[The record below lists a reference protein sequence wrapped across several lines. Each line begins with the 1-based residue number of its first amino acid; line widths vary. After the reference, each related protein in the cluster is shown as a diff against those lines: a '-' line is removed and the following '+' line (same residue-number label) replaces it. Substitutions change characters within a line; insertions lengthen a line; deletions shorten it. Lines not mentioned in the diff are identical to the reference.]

1 MGIGT
6 KQSPRKIGYGTTGL
20 FCRPVIERFNRIHS
34 EIQRGGY
41 PNCRTLGEMLEMS
54 GKTIQRDIDFMR
66 DRLLLPIEYDA
77 LRKGFYY
84 TSPVTQFP
92 TCELKV
98 QMEKPTPD
106 ELFVLRI
113 AEKAARK
120 FKGTKFQ
127 ESMEQGINA
136 LKFRL
141 YGCAV

>member
-1 MGIGT
+1 MGTVSKYPSRTAGFDS
-6 KQSPRKIGYGTTGL
+6 KGL

-34 EIQRGGY
+34 EIQKGGY
-41 PNCRTLGEMLEMS
+41 PNCRILAEKLEMS

-66 DRLLLPIEYDA
+66 DRLQLPIEYDA

-84 TSPVTQFP
+84 TSPVTRFP
-92 TCELKV
+92 ACELKV
-98 QMEKPTPD
+98 QMEKPTRD

-127 ESMEQGINA
+127 ESLERGIGN
-136 LKFRL
+136 LKSRL
-141 YGCAV
+141 YGCVA